1 MQSSLFKECEERYG
15 DGSEI
20 GFLVACLLDELFL
33 IELIKNYYVE
43 MFCKDEARV
52 DALNRVA
59 GVLSATI
66 QDSLLDEM
74 TIRLARLVDRKSIC
88 GNDTFT
94 LNRFDSFKEGAAD
107 PGLYAEKLEAAKVG
121 IASAFRDI
129 RNQRLAHLQLDN
141 LRDDS
146 KYSYAE
152 MTLVTNALEQCEAF
166 VVEAEMQFGITRKHF
181 PSHEESKEVDLL
193 FDVLDKGYD
202 QIVPRKWWKR
212 TSLE

>member
-1 MQSSLFKECEERYG
+1 M
-15 DGSEI
+15 
-20 GFLVACLLDELFL
+20 
-33 IELIKNYYVE
+33 
-43 MFCKDEARV
+43 
-52 DALNRVA
+52 
-59 GVLSATI
+59 
-66 QDSLLDEM
+66 
-74 TIRLARLVDRKSIC
+74 
-88 GNDTFT
+88 
-94 LNRFDSFKEGAAD
+94 
-107 PGLYAEKLEAAKVG
+107 AAKVG
-121 IASAFRDI
+121 IASEFRDI

-166 VVEAEMQFGITRKHF
+166 VVEAETQFGITRKHF

>member
-74 TIRLARLVDRKSIC
+74 TIRLARLVDRESIC

-141 LRDDS
+141 LRDGS

-166 VVEAEMQFGITRKHF
+166 VVEAETQFGITRKHF

-193 FDVLDKGYD
+193 FNVLDKGYD

-212 TSLE
+212 TSPE